1 MPSTGS
7 YLLLVLTAAICS
19 CYAESMSAPH
29 TFKEVMEVIEAKQ
42 TNLSRHELFK
52 YLADESIPAAK
63 RAQFVPYWT
72 YFALAAADVLDSW
85 FRIPNPQTEL
95 ERRVNQF
102 IDEDN
107 FHYNLFLHDVE
118 NVLGYTPGRFG
129 SYGAILRHLWGDD
142 SRAVRMLIFAWA
154 SASKRSDDPMVVL
167 ASFET
172 VEAGLKDLFETTFTK
187 IFNGMNGLPDL
198 QYFGQ
203 AHVDLEQHHTVT
215 AWFQEEDNG
224 GSVPL
229 TSFEITE
236 ETKRISLGVVEDMF
250 YWYEYFIDRQ

>member
-1 MPSTGS
+1 MQTVSS
-7 YLLLVLTAAICS
+7 YVLLFAVAAAIS
-19 CYAESMSAPH
+19 TCYAAESAARPTH
-29 TFKEVMEVIEAKQ
+29 TFKEVMEVLEEKQ
-42 TNLSRHELFK
+42 LNLSRHDLFK
-52 YLADESIPAAK
+52 YLADESVPAAK

-85 FRIPNPQTEL
+85 FRISNPQSEL

-118 NVLGYTPGRFG
+118 NVLGYTPDRFG

-154 SASKRSDDPMVVL
+154 SASKRSDDPIVVL
-167 ASFET
+167 ASFEAI
-172 VEAGLKDLFETTFTK
+172 EAGLKDLFETK
-187 IFNGMNGLPDL
+187 IFKGENGFPDL

-203 AHVDLEQHHTVT
+203 AHVDFEQHHTVT
-215 AWFQEEDNG
+215 AWFQEAEQG
-224 GSVPL
+224 PTPL
-229 TSFEITE
+229 TSIEITADS
-236 ETKRISLGVVEDMF
+236 KRISLEVVEDMF
-250 YWYEYFIDRQ
+250 FW